1 MLRELRRES
10 FWRAVLAEF
19 LGMILFVFIGTGA
32 TTKWTATNIPADV
45 VQIALTFGLGI
56 ATVAQ
61 AVGHLSGAH
70 LNPAVTLGLLVGCQ
84 LSVVRALAYIAV
96 QVLGAVVASSIL
108 LGVTPKARNST
119 LGVNALAEG
128 VTQGQGLGIEI
139 IVTFQLVLCVLATTD
154 KGRSDLSGSA
164 PLAIGLSVAF
174 AHLMAINFTGCGM
187 NPARSFGPAAVTGNF
202 KNHWLYWVGP
212 MIGGIAAALFYDF
225 MLTTRFRDLSKRL
238 HMLSSGPDE
247 EYNVGTQPGN
257 PRMELKPN

>member
-119 LGVNALAEG
+119 LGVNA
-128 VTQGQGLGIEI
+128 
-139 IVTFQLVLCVLATTD
+139 
-154 KGRSDLSGSA
+154 
-164 PLAIGLSVAF
+164 
-174 AHLMAINFTGCGM
+174 INFTGCGM